1 MKKKIKALVLFGALV
16 LVIGIGSVLWWI
28 DRIARVAVETGATYA
43 LGVKTTLADMDV
55 GVTTGSVSLSK
66 LRITNP
72 DGFDTPHFMD
82 LSRGSV
88 VVSLGS
94 LMQETVSLPEL
105 KLGGLDINLE
115 RKGSSANYK
124 TILNELKKFESGD
137 SAASATAKAPNEKA
151 PAGRKF
157 VVHQVTIE
165 DLSVTVNVLPFGGT
179 VSRVPIVIPRI
190 ELRDV
195 GSGAG
200 GGIEMGKLVGII
212 MRAVLDAIVREG
224 GGLIPADMAGE
235 LRDGIAALGNLGGVG
250 VKVVG
255 DVTTVVDGQ
264 VRKLGDLGAGT
275 IKQLG
280 EGAGTVGKELGDA
293 SKKIGASVGNLLQK
307 KEKEV
312 EPKKP

>member
-1 MKKKIKALVLFGALV
+1 MKKKIKALVLLGALIFV
-16 LVIGIGSVLWWI
+16 VGIGSALWWI

-55 GVTTGSVSLSK
+55 GITTGSVSLAK
-66 LRITNP
+66 LHISNP

-88 VVSLGS
+88 LVSLGS
-94 LMQETVSLPEL
+94 LMEETVALPEL

-137 SAASATAKAPNEKA
+137 SAASAKAPNEKA

-179 VSRVPIVIPRI
+179 VSRVPIAIPRI

-264 VRKLGDLGAGT
+264 VRKLGDLGADT

-293 SKKIGASVGNLLQK
+293 SKKIGASVGNLLQR
-307 KEKEV
+307 KEKEA